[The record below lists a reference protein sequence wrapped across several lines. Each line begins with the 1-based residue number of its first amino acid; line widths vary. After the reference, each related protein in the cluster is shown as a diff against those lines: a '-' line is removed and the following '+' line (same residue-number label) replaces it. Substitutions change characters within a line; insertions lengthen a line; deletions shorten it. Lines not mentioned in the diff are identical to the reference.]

1 MIISC
6 PACESR
12 FKIDPD
18 RVPAEGRQVRCGKCA
33 HVWRIAADGGSI
45 PAADGS
51 PPEPAGAGDPA
62 ESADAGSRSGLF
74 GRSTPATDDMPV
86 GETVSPSP
94 ADESRDGDGPEN
106 PAEQVAATMSDNA
119 AAAVQEGE
127 TDAGNDADPAL
138 PLLGSTITP
147 NARQKLAE
155 ARKGR
160 SRVRFLVIAL
170 ALMIVVVVA
179 VSFIKGADGPNDAL
193 RNVPGL
199 DEGNAGGIVEDPP
212 VSGSE

>member
-33 HVWRIAADGGSI
+33 HVWRIAADGGSM

-51 PPEPAGAGDPA
+51 PPE
-62 ESADAGSRSGLF
+62 SADTGSRSGLF
-74 GRSTPATDDMPV
+74 GKSPPATDDMPA
-86 GETVSPSP
+86 GENGSSSP
-94 ADESRDGDGPEN
+94 ADDLRDGNGPEN
-106 PAEQVAATMSDNA
+106 PAEQVPATMSDNA

-127 TDAGNDADPAL
+127 TDAGNDAGPAP

-170 ALMIVVVVA
+170 ALMIVAVVA
-179 VSFIKGADGPNDAL
+179 VSFIKGTDGLNDAL

-199 DEGNAGGIVEDPP
+199 DEGNAGDGIIDENP